1 MTDPVTGAGSG
12 PGASSWRR
20 LVDPHGMGIGVPA
33 VLGAAAFGL
42 FFIGLGGWAALAEIE
57 RGIIATGTIIVESN
71 RKTVQHLEGGILAD
85 ILVRDGDTVTAG
97 DVLIRL
103 DDTQAQA
110 NALLLNGQFW
120 AAQALEARLIAERDG
135 TGEPR
140 FPESL
145 LRLRGNPA
153 VTEIVDG
160 QMSVFRSRREGIES
174 QTRILGQSIAQLREK
189 IAGLRAQ
196 IEAQN
201 RQHSLIRREAANVE
215 FLLEKGLERMPR
227 LLSLQRQEAEIEGL
241 RAQNVAAIA
250 RAQQAMGETELR
262 IVDLRTQFVSD
273 AAQKLQE
280 VQGKLQDLEQRLAV
294 ARDTLGRT
302 LVRAPVSG
310 KVVKL
315 AVFTTGG
322 VIGAREPLLDIVPEN
337 DILVVEVQVSP
348 LDVDSVQAGR
358 PVQLRFPGLN
368 QRTTPRVDGQVIKVS
383 ADRLSDQRS
392 GAAYYTAQ
400 IAIDTTR
407 PASGAID
414 LRPGMPVEAMIV
426 AGSRTPLE
434 YVMEPIFANL
444 RTAARE
450 D

>member
-1 MTDPVTGAGSG
+1 MTPAITG
-12 PGASSWRR
+12 PTPQTPPSWRR
-20 LVDPHGMGIGVPA
+20 ILDPHDMGIGLPA
-33 VLGAAAFGL
+33 IIGIAAFGL
-42 FFIGLGGWAALAEIE
+42 FFIGFGGWAALAELE
-57 RGIIATGTIIVESN
+57 RGIIASGTIIVESS

-103 DDTQAQA
+103 DDTQPQA
-110 NALLLNGQFW
+110 NVLLLNGQFW
-120 AAQALEARLIAERDG
+120 ATQALEARLIAERDG
-135 TGEPR
+135 SAAPR

-153 VTEIVDG
+153 VAEIVDG
-160 QMSVFRSRREGIES
+160 QISVFRSRREGIES
-174 QTRILGQSIAQLREK
+174 QTRILGQSIAQLREQ

-201 RQHSLIRREAANVE
+201 RQVSLIRREAANVE
-215 FLLEKGLERMPR
+215 ILLEKGLERMPR

-241 RAQNVAAIA
+241 RAQNIAAIA
-250 RAQQAMGETELR
+250 RAQQAIGETELR

-273 AAQKLQE
+273 AAQKLQDA
-280 VQGKLQDLEQRLAV
+280 QGKLQDLEQRLAV

-302 LVRAPVSG
+302 LVRAPVGG

-322 VIGAREPLLDIVPEN
+322 VIGAREPLLDIVPGN
-337 DILVVEVQVSP
+337 DTLVVEVQVSP

-368 QRTTPRVDGQVIKVS
+368 QRTTPRFDGRVIKVS
-383 ADRLSDQRS
+383 ADRLSDQHS
-392 GAAYYTAQ
+392 GVSYYTAQ
-400 IAIDTTR
+400 IAIDTTG
-407 PASGAID
+407 PGAAAID

-426 AGSRTPLE
+426 AGSRTPLD
-434 YVMEPIFANL
+434 YILEPLFSNL